1 MSRRLD
7 LGAVVAC
14 ASLLAGAGQ
23 AWAQTKVGTTIGT
36 FMRIE
41 PDARIA
47 AMGNAGV
54 SFENGLEGFYFNP
67 AALARTTRHEIA
79 FTHNA
84 WIADIAYDHVAATFP
99 MGKTGNVV
107 ATITSLR
114 SGDILVRT
122 VDMPLGTGEL
132 YSVSDLALGVGW
144 ARPVTDRFS
153 VGVQVSYLQERIWN
167 STLHSA
173 VLGFGTLYK
182 TSANGLV
189 LGASLSNLGTGGGYS
204 GRDLGVTFD
213 QDPDANG
220 DNGTIPAEVLT
231 ETFGVPVLLRF
242 GIAVPYRING
252 ANRLRFEID
261 ALHPSDNSESL
272 NLGAEYAYR
281 ERFALRA
288 GWQSLLQRD
297 AEGGLTLG
305 AGWTGEMNNSLGY
318 DFAYAFADQGRL
330 GSAHRVTVGVDF

>member
-1 MSRRLD
+1 M
-7 LGAVVAC
+7 VAC
-14 ASLLAGAGQ
+14 ASLLASAGQ
-23 AWAQTKVGTTIGT
+23 AHAQTKVGTTIGT

-114 SGDILVRT
+114 SGEILVRT

-153 VGVQVSYLQERIWN
+153 VGIQVSYLQERIWN

-231 ETFGVPVLLRF
+231 EQFGVPVLLRF

-252 ANRLRFEID
+252 ANRLRFELD

-330 GSAHRVTVGVDF
+330 GSTHRVTVGVDF

>member
-1 MSRRLD
+1 MPHL
-7 LGAVVAC
+7 VVAC
-14 ASLLAGAGQ
+14 AATCAFLVFGAVG
-23 AWAQTKVGTTIGT
+23 APAQTKTGTTIGT

-54 SFENGLEGFYFNP
+54 SFVGGLEGFYFNP
-67 AALARTTRHEIA
+67 ASLARSTRHEVA

-84 WIADIAYDHVAATFP
+84 WIADIAFDHVAATFP
-99 MGKTGNVV
+99 MGKTGTLV
-107 ATITSLR
+107 ATVTSLR

-122 VDMPLGTGEL
+122 VDMPLGTGEF
-132 YSVSDLALGVGW
+132 YNVSDLALGFGW

-153 VGVQVSYLQERIWN
+153 VGLQVSYLQERIWN
-167 STLHSA
+167 NTLHSA
-173 VLGFGTLYK
+173 VLGLGTLY
-182 TSANGLV
+182 TTGENGLV

-213 QDPDANG
+213 QDDDANG
-220 DNGTIPAEVLT
+220 DNSTISAEILT
-231 ETFGVPVLLRF
+231 EEFGVPLLLRF
-242 GIAVPYRING
+242 CIAVPYRIDG

-288 GWQSLLQRD
+288 GWQSLLQQD

-305 AGWTGEMNNSLGY
+305 AGWTGEFNNALGF

-330 GSAHRVTVGVDF
+330 GTAHRVTLGVDF